1 MVVTSLAPAHAAS
14 AEFSPAIQP
23 RSLSK
28 PPSARPDP
36 SHLKH
41 ILSPTPNGHGTRRFD
56 HNYPSMMTFLEVI
69 VSILM
74 ALLVFAVC
82 KQAISP
88 SRDTEYEGQEFRVM
102 NMADVMHKDSL
113 ERRQQNIAAR
123 GVLGRVHYVPETI

>member
-1 MVVTSLAPAHAAS
+1 
-14 AEFSPAIQP
+14 
-23 RSLSK
+23 
-28 PPSARPDP
+28 
-36 SHLKH
+36 
-41 ILSPTPNGHGTRRFD
+41 
-56 HNYPSMMTFLEVI
+56 MMTFLEVI